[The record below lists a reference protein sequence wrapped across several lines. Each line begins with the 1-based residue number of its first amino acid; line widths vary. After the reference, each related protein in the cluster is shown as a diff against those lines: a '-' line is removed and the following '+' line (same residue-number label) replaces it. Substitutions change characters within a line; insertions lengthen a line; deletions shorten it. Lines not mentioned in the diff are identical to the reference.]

1 MLNLTRKNSGS
12 SHSYK
17 IDGLWAPGATTVI
30 DACSPKRL
38 DGWAARLAAAHADEH
53 WERLSTMRS
62 ADRIAE
68 IETQMVASGQATL
81 VDSLKL
87 FARHQA
93 EIRSQRGQLTDEMRL
108 AWKYDLDTTRRE
120 REDTYPN

>member
-53 WERLSTMRS
+53 WERLSSTSPRPT
-62 ADRIAE
+62 A
-68 IETQMVASGQATL
+68 GHATHKH
-81 VDSLKL
+81 S
-87 FARHQA
+87 
-93 EIRSQRGQLTDEMRL
+93 
-108 AWKYDLDTTRRE
+108 
-120 REDTYPN
+120 

>member
-38 DGWAARLAAAHADEH
+38 DW
-53 WERLSTMRS
+53 
-62 ADRIAE
+62 
-68 IETQMVASGQATL
+68 SG
-81 VDSLKL
+81 
-87 FARHQA
+87 
-93 EIRSQRGQLTDEMRL
+93 
-108 AWKYDLDTTRRE
+108 RE
-120 REDTYPN
+120 VG